1 VRDAGMAKV
10 KRGRLAPVL
19 MWGVALAAWF
29 LALAEIMLRLY
40 KPTSS
45 LQYVMLRAE
54 GLEPVIAQL
63 KVGYRA
69 GTDLAVYCGF
79 VGTGLMLLAILYS
92 PLRRMRAFRRVASN
106 TMWFDFHMMAG
117 TMGPMFIVLH
127 SALKLD
133 NWVSAAFWSMIIVA
147 VSGVIGRYLYTQ
159 VPDLLN
165 GRELEELDHQ
175 RAFARLRAEFPQGA
189 FVADQLLETHRA
201 RAAQVAEHSR
211 LVGAFWWIIMEDLR
225 RPGRWL
231 RRRAAFRRA
240 NLPRRVARELD
251 QRTGRLML
259 IERRRVLV
267 PRAQMLLHSWKKV
280 HVPFSFIMAGIAT
293 VHIWWAFQ
301 YSM

>member
-1 VRDAGMAKV
+1 MAKV
-10 KRGRLAPVL
+10 RRGRLGPVL
-19 MWGVALAAWF
+19 LWGVALAAWF
-29 LALAEIMLRLY
+29 LALAEILLRIY

-69 GTDLAVYCGF
+69 GTELAVYCGY
-79 VGTGLMLLAILYS
+79 VGAGLLLISILY
-92 PLRRMRAFRRVASN
+92 PTVRRIRLFRRVASN

-117 TMGPMFIVLH
+117 TMGPMFILLH

-133 NWVSAAFWSMIIVA
+133 NWVSAAFWSMWIV
-147 VSGVIGRYLYTQ
+147 VLSGIIGRYLYTQ

-175 RAFARLRAEFPQGA
+175 RAFVRLKREYAYA
-189 FVADQLLETHRA
+189 
-201 RAAQVAEHSR
+201 VAEAEAELEAQRENATRVAESAGMWR
-211 LVGAFWWIIMEDLR
+211 TLVWLIMQDLR

-231 RRRAAFRRA
+231 KRRRRLRRTSAPRAA
-240 NLPRRVARELD
+240 VRELVR
-251 QRTGRLML
+251 RTGRLML

-267 PRAQMLLHSWKKV
+267 PRAQLLLHSWKKV
-280 HVPFSFIMAGIAT
+280 HVPFTFVLLAISA
-293 VHIWWAFQ
+293 VHIWVAFQ